1 MRCNFLCVNVI
12 FDSLRHGFCSAT
24 VTRASWHLPKIKKM
38 VSKGQQRNKDSVD
51 TEGPLLDP
59 GMFNDHITVSVYFCE
74 HMNNTDIVALQTSP
88 VLFSV
93 STYQPTRLRHTFMHL
108 QLHLADAFIKSN
120 VHGKKNIH
128 THNKYCST
136 FFRLGKQAGAVVYN
150 FKH

>member
-1 MRCNFLCVNVI
+1 MCKCYFWQSSSWILFSHCDAGIMALAQDKENGFKRPAEKQRLCGHRGTSVRP
-12 FDSLRHGFCSAT
+12 RH
-24 VTRASWHLPKIKKM
+24 V
-38 VSKGQQRNKDSVD
+38 QRSHYS
-51 TEGPLLDP
+51 ER
-59 GMFNDHITVSVYFCE
+59 YFCE